1 MLEAR
6 IPKYKN
12 EMLREQG
19 ATLFLHFD
27 EKEIITIDVSAAHA
41 EDKRVQSI
49 IAVAFIEGC
58 HYKSGESPLLQLNE
72 LRICHAFK
80 LIGQKVADASES
92 L

>member
-6 IPKYKN
+6 IPKNKAQHYFYILMKKKS
-12 EMLREQG
+12 L
-19 ATLFLHFD
+19 L
-27 EKEIITIDVSAAHA
+27 SAVHA

-92 L
+92 LWFCIYA